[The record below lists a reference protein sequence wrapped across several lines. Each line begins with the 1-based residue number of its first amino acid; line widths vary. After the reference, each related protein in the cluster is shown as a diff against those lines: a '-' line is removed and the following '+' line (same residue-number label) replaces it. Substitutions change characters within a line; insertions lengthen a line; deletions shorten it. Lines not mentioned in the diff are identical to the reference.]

1 VAVTVMGLGNVLQQD
16 DGLGPYVI
24 QTLLAGWEFD
34 ESVQV
39 LDLGTPGLQLS
50 PYLEGQESLIV
61 VDTVR
66 SDGEPGELRLYDR
79 EQLLKHPPAQRTSPH
94 DPGLK
99 ETLLALELHDLSPRH
114 VLVVGVIPEAS
125 EYEPRLTDAVRA
137 AVPRAVEEVLAELER
152 LGVPAVPLEEPRE
165 PDIWWEREPAT

>member
-1 VAVTVMGLGNVLQQD
+1 MGLGNVLSQD
-16 DGLGPYVI
+16 DGLGPFVI

-50 PYLEGQESLIV
+50 PYLQGQESLIV

-99 ETLLALELHDLSPRH
+99 ETLLALELHDLSPTH
-114 VLVVGVIPEAS
+114 VLVVGVIPAQTG
-125 EYEPRLTDAVRA
+125 YEPRLTDAVRA
-137 AVPRAVEEVLAELER
+137 RRARCGGGRSRGTREA
-152 LGVPAVPLEEPRE
+152 GSPGDATPEPGE
-165 PDIWWEREPAT
+165 PDIWWEREPSD

>member
-1 VAVTVMGLGNVLQQD
+1 MGLGNVHSQD
-16 DGLGPYVI
+16 DGLGPFVI
-24 QTLLAGWEFD
+24 QALLAGWEFD

-50 PYLEGQESLIV
+50 PYLQGQDSLIV

-99 ETLLALELHDLSPRH
+99 ETLLALELHDLSPAH
-114 VLVVGVIPEAS
+114 VLVVGVIPAETV
-125 EYEPRLTDAVRA
+125 PGAVDS
-137 AVPRAVEEVLAELER
+137 VLAELER
-152 LGVPAVPLEEPRE
+152 LGVPATPRTEPLE
-165 PDIWWEREPAT
+165 PDIWWERNPAD

>member
-1 VAVTVMGLGNVLQQD
+1 VTVVVMGLGNVLSQD
-16 DGLGPYVI
+16 DGLGPFVI

-39 LDLGTPGLQLS
+39 LDLGTPGLQMS
-50 PYLEGQESLIV
+50 PYLQGQDSLIV

-66 SDGEPGELRLYDR
+66 SDGDPGEIRLYDR

-99 ETLLALELHDLSPRH
+99 ETLLALELHDLSPPH
-114 VLVVGVIPEAS
+114 VLVVGVIPAETA
-125 EYEPRLTDAVRA
+125 YEPRLTDAVRA
-137 AVPRAVEEVLAELER
+137 AVPAAVDAVLEELARLGAPATPLAE
-152 LGVPAVPLEEPRE
+152 PRP
-165 PDIWWEREPAT
+165 PDIWWEKSPAD

>member
-1 VAVTVMGLGNVLQQD
+1 VNVVVMGLGNVLSQD
-16 DGLGPYVI
+16 DGLGPFVI
-24 QTLLAGWEFD
+24 ETLLAGWEFS
-34 ESVQV
+34 ENVQV

-50 PYLEGQESLIV
+50 PYLEGQDALIV

-79 EQLLKHPPAQRTSPH
+79 DQLLMHPPAQRTSPH

-99 ETLLALELHDLSPRH
+99 ETLLSLELHDLSPSH
-114 VLVVGVIPEAS
+114 VLVVGVIPAET

-137 AVPRAVEEVLAELER
+137 AVPAAVEAVLAELEK
-152 LGVPAVPLEEPRE
+152 LGVPARPLPEPRQ
-165 PDIWWEREPAT
+165 PNIWWEQNPPA

>member
-1 VAVTVMGLGNVLQQD
+1 MGLGNVLSQD
-16 DGLGPYVI
+16 DGLGPFVI

-50 PYLEGQESLIV
+50 PYLQGQESLIV

-66 SDGEPGELRLYDR
+66 SDGEPGELRMYDR

-99 ETLLALELHDLSPRH
+99 ETLLALELHGLSPTH
-114 VLVVGVIPEAS
+114 VLVVGVIPGETG
-125 EYEPRLTDAVRA
+125 YEPRLTDAVRG
-137 AVPRAVEEVLAELER
+137 AVPGAVDAVLAELER
-152 LGVPAVPLEEPRE
+152 LGVPATPRTEPTE
-165 PDIWWEREPAT
+165 PDIWWERNPAD

>member
-1 VAVTVMGLGNVLQQD
+1 VTVVVMGLGNVLSQD
-16 DGLGPYVI
+16 DGLGPFVI

-39 LDLGTPGLQLS
+39 LDLGTPGLQLT
-50 PYLEGQESLIV
+50 PYIEGQDSLIV

-66 SDGEPGELRLYDR
+66 SDGAPGEIRLYDR

-99 ETLLALELHDLSPRH
+99 ETLLALELHDLSPAH
-114 VLVVGVIPEAS
+114 VLVVGVIPGETG
-125 EYEPRLTDAVRA
+125 YEPRLTDAVRA
-137 AVPRAVEEVLAELER
+137 AVPAAVGAVLAELDR
-152 LGVPAVPLEEPRE
+152 LGLPATPLTEPRQ
-165 PDIWWEREPAT
+165 PDIWWEREPPG

>member
-24 QTLLAGWEFD
+24 QILLAGWEFD
-34 ESVQV
+34 ESVRV

-50 PYLEGQESLIV
+50 PYLQGQEALIV

-66 SDGEPGELRLYDR
+66 SDGDPGEVRLYDR
-79 EQLLKHPPAQRTSPH
+79 EQLLEHAPAQRTSPH

-99 ETLLALELHDLSPRH
+99 ETLLALEVHDLSPAH
-114 VLVVGVIPEAS
+114 VLLVGVIPS
-125 EYEPRLTDAVRA
+125 ESGFEPGLTDPVRT
-137 AVPRAVEEVLAELER
+137 AVPRAVEAVLAELER
-152 LGVPAVPLEEPRE
+152 LGVPATPLTEPGE
-165 PDIWWEREPAT
+165 PDIWWEREPD

>member
-1 VAVTVMGLGNVLQQD
+1 MGLGNVLSQD
-16 DGLGPYVI
+16 DGLGPFVI

-50 PYLEGQESLIV
+50 PYLQGQDALIV

-66 SDGEPGELRLYDR
+66 SDGDPGELRLYDR

-99 ETLLALELHDLSPRH
+99 ETLLALELHGLSPSH
-114 VLVVGVIPEAS
+114 VVVVGVIPAETG
-125 EYEPRLTDAVRA
+125 YDTRLTDAVRA
-137 AVPRAVEEVLAELER
+137 AVPAAVQAVLDELER
-152 LGVPAVPLEEPRE
+152 LGVPATRRSEPSE
-165 PDIWWEREPAT
+165 PDIWWERDPSD

>member
-1 VAVTVMGLGNVLQQD
+1 MGLGNVLQQD

-34 ESVQV
+34 ETVQV
-39 LDLGTPGLQLS
+39 LDLGTPGLQLN
-50 PYLEGQESLIV
+50 PYLEGQDSLIV

-79 EQLLKHPPAQRTSPH
+79 DQLLKHAPAQRTSPH

-99 ETLLALELHDLSPRH
+99 ETLLALELHDQSPSQ
-114 VLVVGVIPEAS
+114 VLVVGVIPGATG
-125 EYEPRLTDAVRA
+125 YEPRLTDAVRA
-137 AVPRAVEEVLAELER
+137 AVPAAVQAVLAELER
-152 LGVPAVPLEEPRE
+152 LGVPARPLEKPRQ
-165 PDIWWEREPAT
+165 PDLWWEREPGS

>member
-1 VAVTVMGLGNVLQQD
+1 MTVTVMGLGNVLSQD

-34 ESVQV
+34 ETVQV

-50 PYLEGQESLIV
+50 PYIEGQDALIV

-66 SDGEPGELRLYDR
+66 SDGDPGELRLYDR
-79 EQLLKHPPAQRTSPH
+79 EQLLRHAPAQRTSPH

-99 ETLLALELHDLSPRH
+99 ETLLALELHDLSPTH
-114 VLVVGVIPEAS
+114 VLVVGVIPEATG
-125 EYEPRLTDAVRA
+125 YEPRLTEPVRA
-137 AVPRAVEEVLAELER
+137 AVPRAVEAVLAELKR
-152 LGVPAVPLEEPRE
+152 IGVPAVPRSEPME
-165 PDIWWEREPAT
+165 PDIWWEKEPLS